1 MKYRQPFPTFVTS
14 LALAIGLIPSPM
26 AMSAQ
31 QALWE
36 LGTLTCSLASETQR
50 TPSEPAQ
57 GREALCQFRVGDRGA
72 EETYVGTLQI
82 IGQDTVPS
90 GRQTIMLIVK
100 APISKTAASGL
111 LQQTYSA
118 VAPVMVGK
126 QAPLVGENDGSIVL
140 QPASP
145 QSDWPSMALGQSKR
159 ATTIMVVELR
169 LKSSPA

>member
-1 MKYRQPFPTFVTS
+1 MKYRQPFPSFVTS
-14 LALAIGLIPSPM
+14 LALAIGLMPSPM

-50 TPSEPAQ
+50 TPSEPGQ

-100 APISKTAASGL
+100 APISKTTASGL

-140 QPASP
+140 QLASA

-159 ATTIMVVELR
+159 TTIMVVELR